1 MPDVAALN
9 AVPFALTTP
18 VTVVDRVMFG
28 VLVLF
33 ATVPFRPLAFV
44 TVTDTTVPP
53 PAARNAAKLETDPF
67 HEALFSSNS
76 INDVPEIAGCAI
88 AEIAPAKMMSNRII
102 FFMCLVCV
110 KPYACAGESA
120 RAI

>member
-1 MPDVAALN
+1 MPE
-9 AVPFALTTP
+9 
-18 VTVVDRVMFG
+18 TVVDSVIFG
-28 VLVLF
+28 VDVLF

-44 TVTDTTVPP
+44 TVTDATVPP

-88 AEIAPAKMMSNRII
+88 AEIAPAKNRREISI